1 MRGGRGDRYGVS
13 RSFRTRA
20 ASCHALSPALP
31 ARALPPGAGCR
42 PARRGVGRV
51 YAGRYHRSIVRR
63 DGGTRR
69 SRPSRAGGGSRS
81 RRFYLAIPY
90 RLTAKYNSRDFR
102 IVHRTDRIGLLTDST
117 RMSAVP
123 GMRIYTH
130 TAAGACRRL
139 GLLQGW
145 FATALDLVRVRYTN
159 LGLRAWELPPQSG
172 VWDVGLPQW
181 ESPSADGGTRRFRRR
196 YCVAF
201 TDHRSTASI
210 GPPHEMISNPV
221 CTLCAIGRV
230 AGMPAGQRVPCAR
243 RTTLACESLV
253 ALHALGDLPQNLG
266 ATRQGEVHTPELQP
280 R

>member
-1 MRGGRGDRYGVS
+1 
-13 RSFRTRA
+13 
-20 ASCHALSPALP
+20 
-31 ARALPPGAGCR
+31 
-42 PARRGVGRV
+42 
-51 YAGRYHRSIVRR
+51 
-63 DGGTRR
+63 
-69 SRPSRAGGGSRS
+69 
-81 RRFYLAIPY
+81 
-90 RLTAKYNSRDFR
+90 
-102 IVHRTDRIGLLTDST
+102 
-117 RMSAVP
+117 MSAVP
-123 GMRIYTH
+123 GMRIYIH
-130 TAAGACRRL
+130 TLLRACRRL
-139 GLLQGW
+139 ASW
-145 FATALDLVRVRYTN
+145 SSARLVCHSPRPGTGAYTN

-181 ESPSADGGTRRFRRR
+181 ESPSADGGTSRFRRR